1 MKKHKVFMHF
11 SRLILKLRPSYVL
24 LVFLSALTGTAV
36 SILGIYF
43 PKFILDGFAAQRE
56 VKWFITLIVSIG
68 AVRLVLQLLLNY
80 LKKKQDM
87 SGQLLKRE
95 VELAFSEKVMSVDY
109 RHLEDP
115 KYLDL
120 KERAIFA
127 INNFDALGSLLSS
140 TFSFVSSLLT
150 LGTVAGIMV
159 SLSPVYMLI
168 SLSIAVLT
176 IIVQKRYLVA
186 EQKVLQELIPIN
198 RQYNYYFSNVL
209 NPEPQKEV
217 RIYRLDKMLVSKL
230 ALKNIA
236 LAKWLGTLQTRSG
249 NSSSSQT
256 AIISLIHLITYVYAS
271 VRVLTD
277 RFGAKIGIGDFTV
290 YISTSEQMI
299 NSFITSFGSLM
310 NINQQ
315 LGHLTPFAEFIEIPD
330 SDIKSSAGYSIN
342 EIQSI
347 EFRNVAFQYP
357 SSDKK
362 ILKNISFTI
371 NKGERI
377 SIVGLN
383 NAGKSTI
390 VKLLCRLFEPTAG
403 EILINGIPIE
413 QLRYKDYLA
422 EVATV
427 FQDFKLFPFTIEDNI
442 NTKDP
447 HTDMRKLEQILA
459 DRDMTVR
466 MERLPK
472 GVESLLDKSIYDDAV
487 DMSGG
492 EKQKIAIA
500 RALYKASSL
509 IILDEPTAALDPL
522 AEAEIYERFN
532 ELVKNQTAIY
542 ISHRMSS
549 SIFCDKILL
558 LQDGEVAAFDSHEN
572 LMKSNNLYS
581 ELFLTQAAH
590 YRKETPQA
598 AG

>member
-1 MKKHKVFMHF
+1 MKKQKVLMHF
-11 SRLILKLRPSYVL
+11 CKLIMRLRPSYVF
-24 LVFLSALTGTAV
+24 LVFFSALVGTAV
-36 SILGIYF
+36 SVLGIYI
-43 PKFILDGFAAQRE
+43 PKLLLDGFAAQRE
-56 VKWFITLIVSIG
+56 AKWFLSLILLI
-68 AVRLVLQLLLNY
+68 AATKLILQILLNY
-80 LKKKQDM
+80 LKKKQDT

-115 KYLDL
+115 KYLDM

-127 INNFDALGSLLSS
+127 INNFGALDMLLGSAI
-140 TFSFVSSLLT
+140 SFVSSLLT

-159 SLSPVYMLI
+159 SFSPVYMLI
-168 SLSIAVLT
+168 SLSIAVFT
-176 IIVQKRYLVA
+176 ILVQKRYLTTV
-186 EQKVLQELIPIN
+186 QKLLQELIPIN

-209 NPEPQKEV
+209 NPEPQKDI
-217 RIYRLDKMLVSKL
+217 RIYRLDKMLISKL
-230 ALKNIA
+230 AEKNIA
-236 LAKWLGTLQTRSG
+236 LSKWLGTLETKGG
-249 NSSSSQT
+249 NSASIQT
-256 AIISLIHLITYVYAS
+256 AIIGLIHLITYVYAS
-271 VRVLTD
+271 LRVLTD
-277 RFGAKIGIGDFTV
+277 RFGAQIGIGDFTV
-290 YISTSEQMI
+290 YISTSEQLI
-299 NSFITSFGSLM
+299 NSFRTSFSSLM
-310 NINQQ
+310 NVNQQ
-315 LGHLTPFAEFIEIPD
+315 LGHLTPFAEFIEIPE
-330 SDIKSSAGYSIN
+330 SDIKSSEGYAID
-342 EIQSI
+342 EIHSV
-347 EFRNVAFQYP
+347 EFRNVTFQYP
-357 SSDKK
+357 ASDKT

-390 VKLLCRLFEPTAG
+390 VKLLCRLFEPTGG
-403 EILINGIPIE
+403 EILINGIPIG
-413 QLRYKDYLA
+413 QLRHKDYLG

-427 FQDFKLFPFTIEDNI
+427 FQDFKLFPFTIEENI
-442 NTKDP
+442 NTKEAQTDP
-447 HTDMRKLEQILA
+447 RRLEQIL
-459 DRDMTVR
+459 DDLDMTVR

-472 GVESLLDKSIYDDAV
+472 GVKSLLDKSIYDEAV

-522 AEAEIYERFN
+522 AEAEIYESFN

-558 LQDGEVAAFDSHEN
+558 LQDGEVAAFNSHEN
-572 LMKSNNLYS
+572 LMNSNNLYS
-581 ELFLTQAAH
+581 ELFRTQAAH
-590 YRKETPQA
+590 YQQETARA